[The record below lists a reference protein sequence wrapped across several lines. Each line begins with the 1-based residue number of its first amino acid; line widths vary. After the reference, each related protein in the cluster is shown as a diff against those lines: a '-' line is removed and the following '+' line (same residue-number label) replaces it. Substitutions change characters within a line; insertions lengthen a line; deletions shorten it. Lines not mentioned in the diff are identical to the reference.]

1 MGKHISEDKQG
12 VLTERLQSMFG
23 SSPAERFLYKEMVRY
38 LPQFAGL
45 TENEFQSFVQYQQA
59 VYLNG
64 EIPTLGRPLA
74 SLNPTFIDS
83 IDSIKLS
90 HDGEAVYTRASI
102 KENGFRMQLHRGT
115 EEATKAFTRQFT
127 GYDLR
132 ILPEL
137 AEIID
142 ALPVMIGDGE
152 LINKRYPHL
161 AGFNRLHERIPDA
174 RYWPTKGETGLSDEF
189 VAAYL
194 QREEFF
200 RDGKALPEFECTL
213 AFHGLF
219 AIADP
224 STWNRS
230 KEEQAASL
238 ISLCTLP
245 MNYRRVDEILTA
257 LESRLKKHQSSA
269 RVVERQF
276 IPDRKTL
283 QQYVR
288 EKEQQGLEG
297 VCVVQHLE
305 TTDPAAAFKFAKSFK
320 IKKYETIDTALLGL
334 YYGKSKEDENG
345 NEEEKTENN
354 GKESEPAIRG
364 ALLGIFDQ
372 SLGKYLPICK
382 VNLDPEGVQIKTVGQ
397 RERLKRLRDEVSILA
412 RERTTSEP
420 VTTLYDTYLAQG
432 KTTAAVL
439 LHDETIANRIISLI
453 QNLPRGKGL
462 FDLLNDYETN
472 RTEYETGLRGKKK
485 TSTRAEQCIDG
496 YNDVFKRIA
505 KLREEKSS
513 FRRFQDYFSRV
524 SEIKTVSKRLV
535 QPDLLVDME
544 NPIVL
549 ETQAFDIKWGEN
561 PFPAGFHS
569 WYCNSLQF
577 NNVFAERVRHDKST
591 TTDYET
597 IFKLA
602 RMNTVKKKRRRTTE
616 RQ

>member
-1 MGKHISEDKQG
+1 MGKRIAEDKQA
-12 VLTERLQSMFG
+12 VLTERLQTMFG
-23 SSPAERFLYKEMVRY
+23 SSAAEQFLYKEMERY

-45 TENEFQSFVQYQQA
+45 TEDEFQNFVQYQQA

-83 IDSIKLS
+83 IETIKLS
-90 HDGEAVYTRASI
+90 HAGETVYTRASI

-115 EEATKAFTRQFT
+115 EAAANAFTRQFT
-127 GYDLR
+127 RYDLR

-137 AEIID
+137 AKIID
-142 ALPVMIGDGE
+142 TLPVMIGDGE
-152 LINKRYPHL
+152 LINKHYPHL

-174 RYWPTKGETGLSDEF
+174 RYWPTKGETGLNDEF

-200 RDGKALPEFECTL
+200 KDGKALPEFECTI

-238 ISLCTLP
+238 ISLCPLP
-245 MNYRRVDEILTA
+245 MNYRRVDELLTA
-257 LESRLKKHQSSA
+257 LESHLKQHQSSA
-269 RVVERQF
+269 RVVERLF

-283 QQYVR
+283 QRYVT
-288 EKEQQGLEG
+288 EKEEQGLEG

-305 TTDPAAAFKFAKSFK
+305 TTDPAAAFRFAKSSK

-334 YYGKSKEDENG
+334 YYGRTKEDESG
-345 NEEEKTENN
+345 EEEKIENSDE
-354 GKESEPAIRG
+354 ESKKVIRG

-372 SLGKYLPICK
+372 SLGKYLPVCK
-382 VNLDPEGVQIKTVGQ
+382 VNLDPEGVQIKTEGQ
-397 RERLKRLRDEVSILA
+397 RQRLEKLRDEVSMLVQQ
-412 RERTTSEP
+412 RTTTEP
-420 VTTLYDTYLAQG
+420 ITTLYDVYLTQG
-432 KTTAAVL
+432 KTTATVL
-439 LHDETIANRIISLI
+439 LHDETIAHRVITLI
-453 QNLPRGKGL
+453 QNLPRGKDL
-462 FDLLNDYETN
+462 FSLLHDYEAN

-485 TSTRAEQCIDG
+485 TSPRAEQYIDE
-496 YNDVFKRIA
+496 YLDVFQRITA
-505 KLREEKSS
+505 LREEKSQ
-513 FRRFQDYFSRV
+513 FKRFQHYFSRV
-524 SEIKTVSKRLV
+524 SEIRNVSKRLV
-535 QPDLLVDME
+535 QPDLLVDTE

-549 ETQAFDIKWGEN
+549 ETQAFDIKWGES

-569 WYCNSLQF
+569 WYCNSLKF
-577 NNVFAERVRHDKST
+577 NNVFAERIRHDKST

-602 RMNTVKKKRRRTTE
+602 RINTVKKKLKRKTE
-616 RQ
+616 R